1 MHMPVKHECYNKYKH
16 KKSSWITH
24 CIIHSI
30 QFRDKL
36 HKIYK
41 MTDTT
46 SVEHEA

>member
-1 MHMPVKHECYNKYKH
+1 MYMLVKRECYNKYKH
-16 KKSSWITH
+16 KKSSWIT
-24 CIIHSI
+24 HSI